1 MPHGILLA
9 FGMLA
14 QDTGPRAKSG
24 SAAEERSGDVLPLE
38 ANNKTTHPEILI
50 TPDKAMTP

>member
-14 QDTGPRAKSG
+14 QDAGPRAKSG

-38 ANNKTTHPEILI
+38 ANNKTHPEILI
-50 TPDKAMTP
+50 TPGEAMTP